1 MSIAKPADASAGA
14 EVWYYGAMTDATNE
28 PQDRAARAG
37 LLMTRLLMR
46 VYWFDEALQAA
57 LKDAGWPPVTRGQ
70 SLLFAN
76 VSAGVHRPTRL
87 AENLGVTRQYM
98 SQMISELAARGLLEV
113 GPDPEDRRAQ
123 VVTFG
128 EAAIPLRDAAFQV
141 LQDLEVKL
149 HDRIGDEVFGGLIAA
164 LAADWGAP
172 PKVEAPAI
180 SERPS

>member
-1 MSIAKPADASAGA
+1 MNDRPERQPPA
-14 EVWYYGAMTDATNE
+14 T
-28 PQDRAARAG
+28 RAD

-46 VYWFDEALQAA
+46 VYWFDEALQTA
-57 LKDAGWPPVTRGQ
+57 LKSAGWPPVTRGQ

-98 SQMISELAARGLLEV
+98 SQMIGELAARGLLEV

-128 EAAIPLRDAAFQV
+128 KAAIPLRDAAFKV
-141 LQDLEVKL
+141 LQDLEAEL
-149 HDRIGDEVFGGLIAA
+149 DARIGADAVEALGRA
-164 LAADWGAP
+164 LAADWGPPPQVAAP
-172 PKVEAPAI
+172 PI
-180 SERPS
+180 R